1 MSESRDWLHF
11 AAEDLRV
18 AELVLQAGI
27 YNQVC
32 FHAQQCVE
40 KSLKAW
46 LAHHGHLPPRVHQ
59 LSLLLKLCPQPLP
72 FPDKVEANILA
83 LDRFYIPTRY
93 PDALPGSLPYGLPDK
108 SDAEESLAIA
118 RQVLTRLNTLLNQP
132 EADLE

>member
-83 LDRFYIPTRY
+83 LDRFYIPTRRAAAVMANDHCLMDCLTNQMQRNRW
-93 PDALPGSLPYGLPDK
+93 PLPV
-108 SDAEESLAIA
+108 
-118 RQVLTRLNTLLNQP
+118 RF
-132 EADLE
+132 